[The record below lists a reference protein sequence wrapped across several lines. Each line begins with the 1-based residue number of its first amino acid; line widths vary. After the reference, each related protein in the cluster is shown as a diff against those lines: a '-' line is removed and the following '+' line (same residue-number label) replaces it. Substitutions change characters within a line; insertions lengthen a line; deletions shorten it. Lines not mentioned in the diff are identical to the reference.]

1 LLWAFAGSGRVE
13 GEPQKKAGAVDGAR
27 LRVQK
32 VRLGTQP
39 WLEEK
44 QNLQRDDE
52 VSYFAIPPE
61 RHHLTCLSNCFR
73 RGRKHS
79 LLVYDDEDDQIN
91 FSELSLGASSKNNK
105 DQQQQQQQSSEASL
119 TKMEEHGDAPIN
131 NNLHV
136 ESNNR
141 TQVTE
146 ETIQV
151 STFAE
156 QKSESPKVV
165 ICLL

>member
-1 LLWAFAGSGRVE
+1 M
-13 GEPQKKAGAVDGAR
+13 
-27 LRVQK
+27 
-32 VRLGTQP
+32 
-39 WLEEK
+39 
-44 QNLQRDDE
+44 
-52 VSYFAIPPE
+52 
-61 RHHLTCLSNCFR
+61 CLCNCFR

-105 DQQQQQQQSSEASL
+105 DQQQQQSSEALS

-156 QKSESPKVV
+156 QKSESPKV
-165 ICLL
+165 